1 MRRPLSHFVL
11 AIVCTAAMTTAEAA
25 AQKPTDAERLVVACN
40 QFAADLH
47 GQLASSDRPTCSPGS
62 ISIALLMLL
71 PGASGNTAVEIA
83 NMLHLPED
91 LRGERMAAAATALLE
106 QTGVLGGKPGSDEAP
121 GSLCITNDI
130 WVQTGYELLPS
141 YVDVVRRSFGAG
153 SYTVD
158 FAQSEAARERINSYV
173 AKVTNDRIKDL
184 IPADLIT
191 PNTRV
196 VLTNALWF
204 KAPWEHPFRKE
215 NTKPAPFTLAS
226 GDKVDVPTM
235 QVAELFAYA
244 ETDAWQC
251 LAMPFAK
258 GEIQCEIMLPRPGV
272 ALADAESALFAGKY
286 VAALRGEHVQI
297 RLPRFRVAAA
307 HRLKDPLIALGM
319 RDAFSDG
326 AADFSGMDPRKD
338 LVVTNVVHQTWIQV
352 DEDGAEAA
360 AATAVILR
368 KRGGAPHGEP
378 KVFTADRPF
387 AFVLRDRNTGLIL
400 FVGRVTDPRPQQG

>member
-1 MRRPLSHFVL
+1 MRRPLSQLLLVL
-11 AIVCTAAMTTAEAA
+11 VCTAPLTTMRVT
-25 AQKPTDAERLVVACN
+25 AQKPTDAQRLVAACN

-47 GQLASSDRPTCSPGS
+47 GKLAPSDKPTCSPGS

-71 PGASGNTAVEIA
+71 PGARGNTAIELA
-83 NMLHLPED
+83 NVLHLPED

-106 QTGVLGGKPGSDEAP
+106 QTGVLGGKPGSDAEP
-121 GSLCITNDI
+121 GLLCITNDI

-141 YVDVVRRSFGAG
+141 YVDLVRRSFGAG

-158 FAQSEAARERINSYV
+158 FAQSEAARERINSYI
-173 AKVTNDRIKDL
+173 AKATNDRVKDL
-184 IPADLIT
+184 LPADLIT

-204 KAPWEHPFRKE
+204 KGPWEHPFRKE
-215 NTKPAPFTLAS
+215 NTKPAPFTLAG

-235 QVAELFAYA
+235 QVAEHFAYA

-251 LAMPFAK
+251 LAMPFDK
-258 GEIQCEIMLPRPGV
+258 GAVQCEIMLPRAGV
-272 ALADAESALFAGKY
+272 ALADAEAALLAGKY
-286 VAALRGEHVQI
+286 VEALRGERVQV

-307 HRLKDPLIALGM
+307 HRLKEPLMALGM

-326 AADFSGMDPRKD
+326 AADFSGMDPKND

-387 AFVLRDRNTGLIL
+387 AFVLRDRDTGLIL